1 MKSGKVSQ
9 QRIARELGVSQ
20 ALVSLVLNGKREN
33 ISRESYDRI
42 WQFAL
47 KLGYRP
53 KGMRL
58 AETQGT
64 PTAVGFILRA
74 GLRLHT
80 QSNFFSHV
88 QHGLHAKLLEH
99 GCHSIFLGAEDDLEM
114 PAFRKALRQ
123 QNLFGVAVLGQVR
136 PLFLKALKDEQ
147 RNVVALSM
155 SYPGISHSVMPNET
169 QAVTLLVEHLTGL
182 GHKRFA
188 WLGGDRGLDYNLRRY
203 HGLIAALKQAGLA
216 LEERFTV
223 NVETGD
229 RLAGREAAELLLERM
244 SRKRGPTAWVCANGL
259 MARGVINCLAQRRW
273 RVPEEASVVALDA
286 TRVCTEEHPQITGAH
301 SDPER
306 IGAKA
311 AEILLQSRETEQD
324 ELTEVIIPAQLS
336 VRETSGPAAS

>member
-1 MKSGKVSQ
+1 
-9 QRIARELGVSQ
+9 
-20 ALVSLVLNGKREN
+20 
-33 ISRESYDRI
+33 
-42 WQFAL
+42 
-47 KLGYRP
+47 
-53 KGMRL
+53 
-58 AETQGT
+58 
-64 PTAVGFILRA
+64 
-74 GLRLHT
+74 
-80 QSNFFSHV
+80 
-88 QHGLHAKLLEH
+88 
-99 GCHSIFLGAEDDLEM
+99 
-114 PAFRKALRQ
+114 
-123 QNLFGVAVLGQVR
+123 
-136 PLFLKALKDEQ
+136 
-147 RNVVALSM
+147 
-155 SYPGISHSVMPNET
+155 
-169 QAVTLLVEHLTGL
+169 
-182 GHKRFA
+182 
-188 WLGGDRGLDYNLRRY
+188 
-203 HGLIAALKQAGLA
+203 LA